1 MTMYLD
7 ETRPATA
14 PLRTI
19 ATSVSA
25 ALGAF
30 RARRAKMHRERI
42 MLDTITRLRE
52 TSPHLLDDIGLDK
65 ITPY

>member
-7 ETRPATA
+7 EPRPTTT

-19 ATSVSA
+19 AISFSA

-30 RARRAKMHRERI
+30 RARRAKKHRERI

-52 TSPHLLDDIGLDK
+52 ASPHLLDDIGLDN
-65 ITPY
+65 INPY